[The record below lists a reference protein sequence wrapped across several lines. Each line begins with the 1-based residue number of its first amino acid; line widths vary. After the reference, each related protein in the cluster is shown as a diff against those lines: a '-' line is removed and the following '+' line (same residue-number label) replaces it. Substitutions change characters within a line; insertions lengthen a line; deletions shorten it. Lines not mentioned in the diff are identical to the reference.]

1 MNQEYKEKLSR
12 KIENN
17 YSTLEERIMQDIV
30 RRIKKTGK
38 ITSTADWQINRLLIL
53 GNSSEDIEKMLKE
66 TLDASYPEMFE
77 LYDKVIDWE
86 YVRNKD
92 IYEQVNA
99 KFIPYDQNKELQQ
112 ITDTLI
118 RQTKGEM
125 ENITQSIGFYLDYGN
140 GNRILTPL
148 AEVYQN
154 YLDNACMD
162 IASGTFS
169 YNEVLR
175 RTVTQLTNSGLRT
188 IEFASGRAYRVNVAA
203 RMAVMTGI
211 SQLTGHISDMNAEK
225 LGTEHFE
232 VAWHGG
238 ARPEHAVWQGKVWNK
253 EQLRTVCGLG
263 TVTGLLGANC
273 YHEYYPF
280 FPGISERSW
289 TDEWLEEQ
297 NRKEN
302 TPKEWFGREYTTY
315 EAKQKQRQMETAMR
329 AQRQKVKLLQEGD
342 ADPDEVM
349 LARCKY
355 QAQLDEYARFSKKMG
370 LKQERERIYLDMHG
384 RVAPGK
390 NKGIYPKGHQ
400 EREAKPQGWRRQFM
414 DSQRIEIEPIEEVEM
429 KEFKPAKSLREAEI
443 FGKTYSLSGEFSIT
457 DPFKV
462 EIINGFNE
470 AADNVQKR
478 FGRKLKIKG
487 IGRVKASDS
496 RYHQASYDP
505 TTQIIKLKNSSMQTY
520 EENAKKHF
528 NSGWNASKDKYG
540 TFYHEIGHVIW
551 EDLSREAKSEIRKVY
566 SETKHGAYAK
576 WMEMGANYSGYK
588 QADIFGKELS
598 RYAIENEQEFF
609 SEAFSQ
615 IMSGR
620 MRAPARRVNDV
631 LNNYY
636 KVISEKRSCRCG

>member
-17 YSTLEERIMQDIV
+17 YSTLEERIIQDIV

-53 GNSSEDIEKMLKE
+53 GNSSEDIENMLKE

-92 IYEQVNA
+92 IYEQINA
-99 KFIPYDQNKELQQ
+99 KFIPYEQNKELQQ
-112 ITDTLI
+112 ITDALI

-125 ENITQSIGFYLDYGN
+125 ENITQSLGFYLDYGK
-140 GNRILTPL
+140 GNRVLTPL
-148 AEVYQN
+148 SEVYQK

-162 IASGTFS
+162 IASGAFS

-238 ARPEHAVWQGKVWNK
+238 ARPEHSVWQGKVWTK
-253 EQLRTVCGLG
+253 GQLRTVCGLG
-263 TVTGLLGANC
+263 TVTGLLGVNC

-280 FPGISERSW
+280 IPGISERNW

-297 NRKEN
+297 NQKEN

-370 LKQERERIYLDMHG
+370 LKQERERIYLDMRG
-384 RVAPGK
+384 RVAPSKKTIVKNNRSSVANGK
-390 NKGIYPKGHQ
+390 KSDIIQSKGMYRKNGNTGVFKHLS
-400 EREAKPQGWRRQFM
+400 ERMSKKHIR
-414 DSQRIEIEPIEEVEM
+414 EIA
-429 KEFKPAKSLREAEI
+429 KEFDVDLEGISLNIDFNEELLRISLAGRADAENIGGITFFPNSFRNKEELLRFCQSIFKQSLR
-443 FGKTYSLSGEFSIT
+443 
-457 DPFKV
+457 
-462 EIINGFNE
+462 
-470 AADNVQKR
+470 
-478 FGRKLKIKG
+478 
-487 IGRVKASDS
+487 
-496 RYHQASYDP
+496 
-505 TTQIIKLKNSSMQTY
+505 QIIYMQDLCIFLDAYNFVGLKTDKNDKIR
-520 EENAKKHF
+520 NLFAKNVVF
-528 NSGWNASKDKYG
+528 
-540 TFYHEIGHVIW
+540 
-551 EDLSREAKSEIRKVY
+551 
-566 SETKHGAYAK
+566 
-576 WMEMGANYSGYK
+576 
-588 QADIFGKELS
+588 
-598 RYAIENEQEFF
+598 
-609 SEAFSQ
+609 
-615 IMSGR
+615 
-620 MRAPARRVNDV
+620 
-631 LNNYY
+631 
-636 KVISEKRSCRCG
+636 